1 MTRSKEAIQRR
12 AAKRGVEE
20 AEQRIRDNPGAKKQK
35 GSDGEAVTT
44 IPDAVQALVKASV
57 VKAPAKAVVS
67 DDWICT
73 KCNNKNF
80 AARSNWYATNLRLFF
95 FFSHF
100 SSSFFFLSSQ

>member
-20 AEQRIRDNPGAKKQK
+20 AEQRIRDNPAAKKQK
-35 GSDGEAVTT
+35 GNEQEVVS
-44 IPDAVQALVKASV
+44 VQATVISSTV
-57 VKAPAKAVVS
+57 VKAPAATKAVS

-80 AARSNWYATNLRLFF
+80 ASRSNW
-95 FFSHF
+95 
-100 SSSFFFLSSQ
+100 